1 MKNVGQCFHNNPI
14 EEAKLNQ
21 GAKGNGVAAFHGVK
35 PDAIV
40 GDGRIFRSPVFV
52 VHCSLWQ
59 LEQTHSIEYQV
70 FLNFTYVE

>member
-40 GDGRIFRSPVFV
+40 GDGRIF
-52 VHCSLWQ
+52 H
-59 LEQTHSIEYQV
+59 EA
-70 FLNFTYVE
+70 